1 MRDNKEKEKR
11 NILKVSWFLILTE
24 SILQKREVSRSRPG
38 TVGSEFA
45 IWTEEM
51 ASRMKTNQSTQRSDT
66 DTSNSGLVGRVS

>member
-1 MRDNKEKEKR
+1 MRDNKDEEKR
-11 NILKVSWFLILTE
+11 NILKVSWFLILAD

-51 ASRMKTNQSTQRSDT
+51 ASRMKTNQSTQRSEAT
-66 DTSNSGLVGRVS
+66 QTQATAV